1 MDIIVPQVGESIVEA
16 EIGEWFKKDG
26 DYVEK
31 DELIMELETEKV
43 NVELNA
49 EAAGVL
55 RITAHQ
61 GETVKIGAVIGT
73 IDESA
78 TQEPSAPPEV
88 AATAAPV
95 AAPAPEPTTPAE
107 VDQVVPGISVDIIV
121 PQVGES
127 IVEAEIGEWFKKDGD
142 YVEKDELIMELETEK
157 VNVELNAE
165 AAGVLKITAQ
175 QGETVKIG
183 ATIGTI
189 DGRAAKMAAPSPS
202 SEPAQPVSNA
212 PMNPAVPK
220 IAAERGIDAST
231 LTGSGRD
238 GRILVDDIP
247 AKAPAKPAPAPS
259 AVKAPAPAPVPAPTK
274 VPAPQATAT
283 TTAGERTTRV
293 PMTQI
298 RKKIAAHLMKARH
311 ETAMLTT
318 FNEIDMSRVMA
329 LRKAYKDTF
338 LEKHGIGL
346 GFMSFFVK
354 ACAEALLEYRDVN
367 ARIEGDD
374 IIYHNYVDIGVAVGG
389 KRGLVVPVIRDAD
402 KLSFDE
408 IEKTIRAFAE
418 KANSGKITLEDLE
431 GGTFTVSNGGIY
443 GSVLSTPLLNP
454 PQSGIL
460 GMHNIEQRPVVRDGE
475 IVIRPI
481 MNIALSYDHRII
493 DGKEAVGFLKQVKSY
508 IDNPET
514 LLLKV

>member
-1 MDIIVPQVGESIVEA
+1 M
-16 EIGEWFKKDG
+16 
-26 DYVEK
+26 
-31 DELIMELETEKV
+31 
-43 NVELNA
+43 
-49 EAAGVL
+49 
-55 RITAHQ
+55 
-61 GETVKIGAVIGT
+61 
-73 IDESA
+73 
-78 TQEPSAPPEV
+78 
-88 AATAAPV
+88 
-95 AAPAPEPTTPAE
+95 
-107 VDQVVPGISVDIIV
+107 DIIV

-175 QGETVKIG
+175 QGDTVKIG

-189 DGRAAKMAAPSPS
+189 DGGAANTAAAPSS
-202 SEPAQPVSNA
+202 AAEPAQPAPNA

-220 IAAERGIDAST
+220 IAAERGIDVST

-238 GRILVDDIP
+238 GRILVDDVP
-247 AKAPAKPAPAPS
+247 ASAPPKAAPAPT
-259 AVKAPAPAPVPAPTK
+259 AVKTAAPTPAATKAPAPQVKPA
-274 VPAPQATAT
+274 VDS
-283 TTAGERTTRV
+283 GERTTRV

-389 KRGLVVPVIRDAD
+389 KRGLVVPVIRNAD

>member
-26 DYVEK
+26 EYVEK
-31 DELIMELETEKV
+31 DDLIMELETEKV

-49 EAAGVL
+49 EASGTL
-55 RITAHQ
+55 TITAQQ
-61 GETVKIGAVIGT
+61 GDIVKIGAVIGT
-73 IDESA
+73 IDENA
-78 TQEPSAPPEV
+78 EKA
-88 AATAAPV
+88 
-95 AAPAPEPTTPAE
+95 AAPAVVAPGVAEEPTR
-107 VDQVVPGISVDIIV
+107 
-121 PQVGES
+121 PQ
-127 IVEAEIGEWFKKDGD
+127 
-142 YVEKDELIMELETEK
+142 
-157 VNVELNAE
+157 
-165 AAGVLKITAQ
+165 Q
-175 QGETVKIG
+175 
-183 ATIGTI
+183 
-189 DGRAAKMAAPSPS
+189 
-202 SEPAQPVSNA
+202 NA

-220 IAAERGIDAST
+220 IAAERGIDVAT

-238 GRILVDDIP
+238 GRILVDDVP
-247 AKAPAKPAPAPS
+247 DE
-259 AVKAPAPAPVPAPTK
+259 AVETVTPAPVEAPVQAPEPK
-274 VPAPQATAT
+274 SVPAPQVPVSAA
-283 TTAGERTTRV
+283 ADERTTRV

-329 LRKAYKDTF
+329 LRKTYKDTF

-354 ACAEALLEYRDVN
+354 ACAEALLEYREVN
-367 ARIEGDD
+367 ARIDGND

-389 KRGLVVPVIRDAD
+389 KRGLVVPVIRNAD
-402 KLSFDE
+402 QLSFDE
-408 IEKTIRAFAE
+408 IEKTIRTFAE
-418 KANSGKITLEDLE
+418 KAGSGKISLEDLE

-460 GMHNIEQRPVVRDGE
+460 GMHAIEQRPVVRDGE
-475 IVIRPI
+475 VVIRPI
-481 MNIALSYDHRII
+481 MNVALSYDHRII

>member
-26 DYVEK
+26 EYIEK
-31 DELIMELETEKV
+31 DDLIMELETEKV

-49 EAAGVL
+49 EASGKL
-55 RITAHQ
+55 TITAQQ
-61 GETVKIGAVIGT
+61 GDTVKIGAVIGT

-78 TQEPSAPPEV
+78 EKST
-88 AATAAPV
+88 
-95 AAPAPEPTTPAE
+95 APA
-107 VDQVVPGISVDIIV
+107 VVS
-121 PQVGES
+121 
-127 IVEAEIGEWFKKDGD
+127 A
-142 YVEKDELIMELETEK
+142 LE
-157 VNVELNAE
+157 
-165 AAGVLKITAQ
+165 
-175 QGETVKIG
+175 
-183 ATIGTI
+183 
-189 DGRAAKMAAPSPS
+189 
-202 SEPAQPVSNA
+202 EPAKPQQDA

-220 IAAERGIDAST
+220 IAAERGIDVAT

-238 GRILVDDIP
+238 GRILVDDVP
-247 AKAPAKPAPAPS
+247 EAA
-259 AVKAPAPAPVPAPTK
+259 AVKAAPAPAKTPAPIPEPK
-274 VPAPQATAT
+274 SAPAPQVKVIAD
-283 TTAGERTTRV
+283 AGERTTRV

-389 KRGLVVPVIRDAD
+389 KRGLVVPVIRNAD

-408 IEKTIRAFAE
+408 IEKTIRTFAE
-418 KANSGKITLEDLE
+418 KANSGKITLEDLA

-460 GMHNIEQRPVVRDGE
+460 GMHAIEQRPVVRDGE
-475 IVIRPI
+475 VVIRPI

>member
-1 MDIIVPQVGESIVEA
+1 MDILVPQVGESIVEA

-26 DYVEK
+26 DFVEK
-31 DELIMELETEKV
+31 DDLLMELETEKV

-49 EAAGVL
+49 EASGKLTILAQ
-55 RITAHQ
+55 Q
-61 GETVKIGAVIGT
+61 GEVVKIGAVVGK

-78 TQEPSAPPEV
+78 VKAESADSSQV
-88 AATAAPV
+88 AASQPAAPTAA
-95 AAPAPEPTTPAE
+95 
-107 VDQVVPGISVDIIV
+107 
-121 PQVGES
+121 
-127 IVEAEIGEWFKKDGD
+127 
-142 YVEKDELIMELETEK
+142 
-157 VNVELNAE
+157 
-165 AAGVLKITAQ
+165 
-175 QGETVKIG
+175 
-183 ATIGTI
+183 
-189 DGRAAKMAAPSPS
+189 
-202 SEPAQPVSNA
+202 A

-220 IAAERGIDAST
+220 IAAERGIDPTS

-247 AKAPAKPAPAPS
+247 AAAS
-259 AVKAPAPAPVPAPTK
+259 QDQAPVAAEKQPAAAAAATET
-274 VPAPQATAT
+274 PAPQP
-283 TTAGERTTRV
+283 AGVKTKTVAAEERITRV

-318 FNEIDMSRVMA
+318 FNEIDMSQVIA
-329 LRKAYKDTF
+329 LRKTYKDSF
-338 LEKHGIGL
+338 LKKHGVSL

-354 ACAEALLEYRDVN
+354 ACAEALREFPEVN
-367 ARIEGDD
+367 ASIDGND
-374 IIYHNYVDIGVAVGG
+374 IVYHNYYDIGVAVGS

-402 KLSFDE
+402 QLHFDD
-408 IEKTIRAFAE
+408 IEKTIRDLAE
-418 KANSGKITLEDLE
+418 RANSGKLTLEDLD
-431 GGTFTVSNGGIY
+431 GGTFTISNGGVY

-460 GMHNIEQRPVVRDGE
+460 GMHAIQDRAVVRDGE
-475 IVIRPI
+475 VVIRPM

-493 DGKEAVGFLKQVKSY
+493 DGQQAVSFLKQVKSY